1 MTYKNFKDLPGKI
14 ASNEELCNKVF
25 NIAKKPIHVE
35 LLQCFM
41 NFVINSLRAVLVTG
55 KLFQTTVLRT

>member
-1 MTYKNFKDLPGKI
+1 MTYGIFKDLPGKV

-25 NIAKKPIHVE
+25 NIAKNPVHVE

-41 NFVINSLRAVLVTG
+41 NLVINSLRAVLVTG

>member
-1 MTYKNFKDLPGKI
+1 MTYGDFKDLPGKI

-25 NIAKKPIHVE
+25 NIAKNPVHVE

-41 NFVINSLRAVLVTG
+41 NLVINSLLAVLVTG

>member
-1 MTYKNFKDLPGKI
+1 MTYGNLKDLPGKV

-25 NIAKKPIHVE
+25 NIAKNPVHVE

-41 NFVINSLRAVLVTG
+41 NLVINSLRAVLVTG